1 MPQRYPVIIITGTP
15 GTGKSTHAQ
24 LLQDAS
30 PVPLKHINVGQLV
43 KDNSFHHGFDEQW
56 QSYTVDEDKLLD
68 ELEPL
73 ASAGGIILDWH
84 TCEIF
89 PERWADLVVVLRC
102 NHTILWERLEKR
114 NYPLKKIQENNEA
127 EIMEVVLQEARDS
140 YPQQIIVDLKSESS
154 QDLENNVANIVEWI
168 NQWLKDNVHEDE
180 DDDTLSSDRTVPA
193 SR

>member
-1 MPQRYPVIIITGTP
+1 MLQRYPVIIITGTP

-30 PVPLKHINVGQLV
+30 PVPLKHINVGELV
-43 KDNSFHHGFDEQW
+43 KDNGFHHGFDEQW
-56 QSYTVDEDKLLD
+56 QTYTVDEDKLLD

-102 NHTILWERLEKR
+102 NHTLLWERLEKR
-114 NYPLKKIQENNEA
+114 NYSLKKIQENNEA

-154 QDLENNVANIVEWI
+154 QDLEKNVANIVEWI
-168 NQWLKDNVHEDE
+168 NQWLKDNIPEDE
-180 DDDTLSSDRTVPA
+180 EDNNSF
-193 SR
+193 

>member
-1 MPQRYPVIIITGTP
+1 MSEDSPKQSPVIIITGTP

-24 LLQDAS
+24 LLVDES
-30 PVPLKHINVGQLV
+30 PVPLQHINVGQMV
-43 KDNSFHHGFDEQW
+43 KDKGFYHDFDEQW
-56 QSYTVDEDKLLD
+56 QSYTVDEDKAH

-89 PERWADLVVVLRC
+89 PERWADLVIVLCC
-102 NHTILWERLEKR
+102 NHTMLWDRLEKR

-140 YPQQIIVDLKSESS
+140 YPQQIVAQLKSESS
-154 QDLENNVANIVEWI
+154 QDLESNVAEIVSWIKEW
-168 NQWLKDNVHEDE
+168 QKDKG
-180 DDDTLSSDRTVPA
+180 RTVDDA
-193 SR
+193 ADKNT

>member
-1 MPQRYPVIIITGTP
+1 MSEDSPKQSPVIIITGTP

-24 LLQDAS
+24 LLVAES
-30 PVPLKHINVGQLV
+30 PIPLKHINVGQLV
-43 KDNSFHHGFDEQW
+43 KDKSFHHGFDEQW

-102 NHTILWERLEKR
+102 NHTMLWDRLEKR

-140 YPQQIIVDLKSESS
+140 YPQQIVVELKSESS
-154 QDLENNVANIVEWI
+154 QDIENNVVSIVSWI
-168 NQWLKDNVHEDE
+168 KQWLKDNDRKVE
-180 DDDTLSSDRTVPA
+180 DDMDKDTIS
-193 SR
+193 